1 MEVKVEELDALKR
14 KIQIE
19 VPKDVVSIRVH
30 NAYKELNRQI
40 KMPGFRPGKIPMHIL
55 EKQVP
60 IESFSKMF
68 QDLMQEYYEEALKEI
83 GIEPAG
89 PPEINHDEMDQIKKD
104 AAFNFSVTVD
114 IKPDFKIGEYL
125 GLKMKRYEVK
135 TSEEEVESILQRM
148 LEAHGHFEPYADGYE
163 AQKDDFMKI
172 SFKGFLGGEPLE
184 RGDAENYEV
193 RLGEKKMIE
202 GFEDQLIGHKA
213 GENINVRV
221 SLPRDWNNKM
231 RRVSMPIPGV
241 ENDEEVEMAEFKVN
255 IHEVKKLVV
264 PELDDSIA
272 KAEGLETVEEL
283 RRKIKTGQQAYK
295 ENQDEMRVKNEIFEI
310 LVNESE
316 FDPPDTLVNR
326 ELRFVVE
333 GMKFQIEQSG
343 MKVEDSGFD
352 EEVAR
357 KEWRDK
363 AVRNTK
369 GYLVLEE
376 IANRE
381 SIHVSEADMEDEYKM
396 LAEQTKQTA
405 EDVKKKILTVPESF
419 EHTKTKLRGRKTL
432 DFLFSN
438 CEFDYV
444 NDEPDKETQT
454 LGK

>member
-1 MEVKVEELDALKR
+1 
-14 KIQIE
+14 
-19 VPKDVVSIRVH
+19 
-30 NAYKELNRQI
+30 
-40 KMPGFRPGKIPMHIL
+40 
-55 EKQVP
+55 
-60 IESFSKMF
+60 
-68 QDLMQEYYEEALKEI
+68 
-83 GIEPAG
+83 
-89 PPEINHDEMDQIKKD
+89 
-104 AAFNFSVTVD
+104 
-114 IKPDFKIGEYL
+114 
-125 GLKMKRYEVK
+125 
-135 TSEEEVESILQRM
+135 
-148 LEAHGHFEPYADGYE
+148 ADGYE

-405 EDVKKKILTVPESF
+405 EDVKKKILT
-419 EHTKTKLRGRKTL
+419 
-432 DFLFSN
+432 
-438 CEFDYV
+438 
-444 NDEPDKETQT
+444 
-454 LGK
+454 